1 MLNIC
6 DYLSEWLL
14 SRTGASGSTTVV
26 ETFAMNRT
34 DTDTTYRVYLLNLRC
49 GYYIMMSHKAIYH
62 FVIYDLLFILSFS
75 HLGHLVHSNTHYVVA
90 DTVTDDD
97 DLAVLNQLL
106 AVSCWLLADVLYAGS
121 GGFVLDDTCT
131 FD

>member
-1 MLNIC
+1 MVVVLNWSHWIHHRSG
-6 DYLSEWLL
+6 DLRHEPNRHRYHLSGVSSEL
-14 SRTGASGSTTVV
+14 
-26 ETFAMNRT
+26 EM
-34 DTDTTYRVYLLNLRC
+34 RVLY
-49 GYYIMMSHKAIYH
+49 IYH

-121 GGFVLDDTCT
+121 GGFVLDDTCA